1 MAAATG
7 NVLCR
12 KVYSSS
18 VLCARSVPRHFDA
31 LEPALLHGAGAG
43 EISSRHRASVCR
55 LLRNRLHGSAAGNV
69 LCRKVYSS
77 SVPCAR
83 SVSPS
88 FRRLGAGSTS
98 RSRRRR
104 NLKPASSVRLPP
116 AKKYASWQPQPGTC
130 SAVKCTPHLCHAR
143 APSPR
148 HFDALE
154 PALLHGAGA
163 GEISSRHQAPV
174 CRLQRNTLHGSR
186 NRERALP

>member
-1 MAAATG
+1 MRALRLPVISTPWSRLYFTEQAPEKSRAGIERPFAACKEIRFMAAATG

-18 VLCARSVPRHFDA
+18 VLCARSVSPSFRR
-31 LEPALLHGAGAG
+31 LGAGFTSRSRRRRNLKPA
-43 EISSRHRASVCR
+43 SSIRLPPAKKYASWQPQPKK
-55 LLRNRLHGSAAGNV
+55 L

-104 NLKPASSVRLPP
+104 NLKSASSARLPP
-116 AKKYASWQPQPGTC
+116 AKKLASWQ
-130 SAVKCTPHLCHAR
+130 R
-143 APSPR
+143 R
-148 HFDALE
+148 
-154 PALLHGAGA
+154 
-163 GEISSRHQAPV
+163 
-174 CRLQRNTLHGSR
+174 
-186 NRERALP
+186 RERALP